1 MYFKVVL
8 WFCWFEWRYFKYVL
22 RKSFYEMKVLEL
34 LYSDMCFWNLLY
46 VKQFRLKRIINLATL
61 IVFVCPSF
69 DLAVEEELPINMYM
83 VMAVLVPIGVLI
95 IAVVIVFFVFR
106 HFQKQRPESQ
116 ENQRVREE
124 LLPQEY
130 GGIRVTQVGDSTLQV
145 KETELAIRPN
155 KINVLFLS
163 LSCSRSN
170 AATFIKFT
178 IFKRGTTQI

>member
-1 MYFKVVL
+1 MKHFK
-8 WFCWFEWRYFKYVL
+8 
-22 RKSFYEMKVLEL
+22 
-34 LYSDMCFWNLLY
+34 
-46 VKQFRLKRIINLATL
+46 LKRIINLATL

-69 DLAVEEELPINMYM
+69 DLTVEEELPINMYM

-145 KETELAIRPN
+145 KETELAVRPN
-155 KINVLFLS
+155 KINV
-163 LSCSRSN
+163 
-170 AATFIKFT
+170 
-178 IFKRGTTQI
+178 